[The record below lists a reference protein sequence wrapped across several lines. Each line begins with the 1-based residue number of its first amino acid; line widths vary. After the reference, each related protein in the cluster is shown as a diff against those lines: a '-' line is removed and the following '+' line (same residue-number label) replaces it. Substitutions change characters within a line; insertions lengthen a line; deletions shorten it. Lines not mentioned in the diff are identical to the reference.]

1 MPSSGSREGVHW
13 AAMKTIEELEELNHQ
28 LQVELRKARAAQ
40 AQAEAANQN
49 KSVFLA
55 NMSHEIRTPLNV
67 IMGFSNLIVTAAT
80 EEEKRM
86 YAEVLEN
93 NCSLLLQ
100 LINDILDLSK
110 IESGTLTFAEE
121 EMELNILLEELAS
134 AMRTRIVAEE
144 VVLNCVTLSAP
155 CFVVAEK
162 KRLSQVLINLLTN
175 AIKFTTKGSIRLGY
189 EIHGKMLYFYVA
201 DTGCGFPESQK
212 QKVFERFVRLD
223 SAKPGTGLGLAICRT
238 IVEKMGGCI
247 GVESEEGN
255 GSTFWF
261 TLPYKQAETVKKS
274 LPKDIQPI
282 AIEKDK
288 LVILIAED
296 NESNYKLFESILKY
310 DYHLLHAWDG
320 QEAVNMF
327 KEHNPQIILMD
338 INMPVLDG
346 YEATKEIRKYSAK
359 VPIIAITAFAYA
371 SDEQRVMESGFD
383 GYMPKPINARQL
395 KAQLTDIMQKRI
407 VLL

>member
-55 NMSHEIRTPLNV
+55 NMSHEIRTPLKV

-247 GVESEEGN
+247 GVESEEGK
-255 GSTFWF
+255 GSCFWF
-261 TLPYKQAETVKKS
+261 TIPYIP
-274 LPKDIQPI
+274 LC
-282 AIEKDK
+282 IEK
-288 LVILIAED
+288 
-296 NESNYKLFESILKY
+296 N
-310 DYHLLHAWDG
+310 
-320 QEAVNMF
+320 
-327 KEHNPQIILMD
+327 D
-338 INMPVLDG
+338 I
-346 YEATKEIRKYSAK
+346 
-359 VPIIAITAFAYA
+359 
-371 SDEQRVMESGFD
+371 
-383 GYMPKPINARQL
+383 
-395 KAQLTDIMQKRI
+395 
-407 VLL
+407 

>member
-201 DTGCGFPESQK
+201 DTGFGFPESQK

-247 GVESEEGN
+247 GVESEEGK
-255 GSTFWF
+255 GSCFWF
-261 TLPYKQAETVKKS
+261 TIPYIP
-274 LPKDIQPI
+274 LC
-282 AIEKDK
+282 IEK
-288 LVILIAED
+288 
-296 NESNYKLFESILKY
+296 N
-310 DYHLLHAWDG
+310 
-320 QEAVNMF
+320 
-327 KEHNPQIILMD
+327 D
-338 INMPVLDG
+338 I
-346 YEATKEIRKYSAK
+346 
-359 VPIIAITAFAYA
+359 
-371 SDEQRVMESGFD
+371 
-383 GYMPKPINARQL
+383 
-395 KAQLTDIMQKRI
+395 
-407 VLL
+407 

>member
-13 AAMKTIEELEELNHQ
+13 AAMKTIEELEELTHQ

-67 IMGFSNLIVTAAT
+67 IMGYSNLIVTAST

-144 VVLNCVTLSAP
+144 VILNCVTLSAP

-247 GVESEEGN
+247 GVESEEGK
-255 GSTFWF
+255 GSCFWF
-261 TLPYKQAETVKKS
+261 TIPYIP
-274 LPKDIQPI
+274 LC
-282 AIEKDK
+282 IEK
-288 LVILIAED
+288 
-296 NESNYKLFESILKY
+296 N
-310 DYHLLHAWDG
+310 
-320 QEAVNMF
+320 
-327 KEHNPQIILMD
+327 D
-338 INMPVLDG
+338 I
-346 YEATKEIRKYSAK
+346 
-359 VPIIAITAFAYA
+359 
-371 SDEQRVMESGFD
+371 
-383 GYMPKPINARQL
+383 
-395 KAQLTDIMQKRI
+395 
-407 VLL
+407 

>member
-144 VVLNCVTLSAP
+144 VILNCVTLSAP

-247 GVESEEGN
+247 GVESEEGK
-255 GSTFWF
+255 GSCFWF
-261 TLPYKQAETVKKS
+261 TIPYIP
-274 LPKDIQPI
+274 LC
-282 AIEKDK
+282 IEK
-288 LVILIAED
+288 
-296 NESNYKLFESILKY
+296 NYI
-310 DYHLLHAWDG
+310 
-320 QEAVNMF
+320 
-327 KEHNPQIILMD
+327 
-338 INMPVLDG
+338 
-346 YEATKEIRKYSAK
+346 
-359 VPIIAITAFAYA
+359 
-371 SDEQRVMESGFD
+371 
-383 GYMPKPINARQL
+383 
-395 KAQLTDIMQKRI
+395 
-407 VLL
+407 

>member
-144 VVLNCVTLSAP
+144 VILNCVTLSAP

-201 DTGCGFPESQK
+201 DTGCGFPESKK

-247 GVESEEGN
+247 GVESEEGK
-255 GSTFWF
+255 GSCFWF
-261 TLPYKQAETVKKS
+261 TIPYIP
-274 LPKDIQPI
+274 LC
-282 AIEKDK
+282 IEK
-288 LVILIAED
+288 
-296 NESNYKLFESILKY
+296 N
-310 DYHLLHAWDG
+310 
-320 QEAVNMF
+320 
-327 KEHNPQIILMD
+327 D
-338 INMPVLDG
+338 I
-346 YEATKEIRKYSAK
+346 
-359 VPIIAITAFAYA
+359 
-371 SDEQRVMESGFD
+371 
-383 GYMPKPINARQL
+383 
-395 KAQLTDIMQKRI
+395 
-407 VLL
+407 

>member
-100 LINDILDLSK
+100 LTNDILDLSK

-144 VVLNCVTLSAP
+144 VILNCVTLSAP

-247 GVESEEGN
+247 GVESEEGK
-255 GSTFWF
+255 GSCFWF
-261 TLPYKQAETVKKS
+261 TIPYIP
-274 LPKDIQPI
+274 LC
-282 AIEKDK
+282 IEK
-288 LVILIAED
+288 
-296 NESNYKLFESILKY
+296 N
-310 DYHLLHAWDG
+310 
-320 QEAVNMF
+320 
-327 KEHNPQIILMD
+327 D
-338 INMPVLDG
+338 I
-346 YEATKEIRKYSAK
+346 
-359 VPIIAITAFAYA
+359 
-371 SDEQRVMESGFD
+371 
-383 GYMPKPINARQL
+383 
-395 KAQLTDIMQKRI
+395 
-407 VLL
+407 

>member
-55 NMSHEIRTPLNV
+55 NMSHEIRRPLNV

-144 VVLNCVTLSAP
+144 VILNCVTLSAP

-247 GVESEEGN
+247 GVESEEGE
-255 GSTFWF
+255 GSCFWF
-261 TLPYKQAETVKKS
+261 TIPYIP
-274 LPKDIQPI
+274 LC
-282 AIEKDK
+282 IEK
-288 LVILIAED
+288 
-296 NESNYKLFESILKY
+296 N
-310 DYHLLHAWDG
+310 
-320 QEAVNMF
+320 
-327 KEHNPQIILMD
+327 D
-338 INMPVLDG
+338 I
-346 YEATKEIRKYSAK
+346 
-359 VPIIAITAFAYA
+359 
-371 SDEQRVMESGFD
+371 
-383 GYMPKPINARQL
+383 
-395 KAQLTDIMQKRI
+395 
-407 VLL
+407 

>member
-144 VVLNCVTLSAP
+144 VMLNCVTLSAP

-247 GVESEEGN
+247 GVESEEGK
-255 GSTFWF
+255 GSCFWF
-261 TLPYKQAETVKKS
+261 TIPYIP
-274 LPKDIQPI
+274 LC
-282 AIEKDK
+282 IEK
-288 LVILIAED
+288 
-296 NESNYKLFESILKY
+296 N
-310 DYHLLHAWDG
+310 
-320 QEAVNMF
+320 
-327 KEHNPQIILMD
+327 D
-338 INMPVLDG
+338 I
-346 YEATKEIRKYSAK
+346 
-359 VPIIAITAFAYA
+359 
-371 SDEQRVMESGFD
+371 
-383 GYMPKPINARQL
+383 
-395 KAQLTDIMQKRI
+395 
-407 VLL
+407 

>member
-100 LINDILDLSK
+100 LINDILVLSK

-247 GVESEEGN
+247 GVESEEGK
-255 GSTFWF
+255 GSCFWF
-261 TLPYKQAETVKKS
+261 TIPYIP
-274 LPKDIQPI
+274 LC
-282 AIEKDK
+282 IEK
-288 LVILIAED
+288 
-296 NESNYKLFESILKY
+296 N
-310 DYHLLHAWDG
+310 
-320 QEAVNMF
+320 
-327 KEHNPQIILMD
+327 D
-338 INMPVLDG
+338 I
-346 YEATKEIRKYSAK
+346 
-359 VPIIAITAFAYA
+359 
-371 SDEQRVMESGFD
+371 
-383 GYMPKPINARQL
+383 
-395 KAQLTDIMQKRI
+395 
-407 VLL
+407 

>member
-93 NCSLLLQ
+93 NCSLQLQ

-247 GVESEEGN
+247 GVESEEGK
-255 GSTFWF
+255 GSCFWF
-261 TLPYKQAETVKKS
+261 TIPYIP
-274 LPKDIQPI
+274 LC
-282 AIEKDK
+282 IEK
-288 LVILIAED
+288 
-296 NESNYKLFESILKY
+296 N
-310 DYHLLHAWDG
+310 
-320 QEAVNMF
+320 
-327 KEHNPQIILMD
+327 D
-338 INMPVLDG
+338 I
-346 YEATKEIRKYSAK
+346 
-359 VPIIAITAFAYA
+359 
-371 SDEQRVMESGFD
+371 
-383 GYMPKPINARQL
+383 
-395 KAQLTDIMQKRI
+395 
-407 VLL
+407 

>member
-55 NMSHEIRTPLNV
+55 NMSHEIRTPFNV

-144 VVLNCVTLSAP
+144 VILNCVTLSAP

-247 GVESEEGN
+247 GVESEEGK
-255 GSTFWF
+255 GSCFWF
-261 TLPYKQAETVKKS
+261 TIPYIP
-274 LPKDIQPI
+274 LC
-282 AIEKDK
+282 IEK
-288 LVILIAED
+288 
-296 NESNYKLFESILKY
+296 N
-310 DYHLLHAWDG
+310 
-320 QEAVNMF
+320 
-327 KEHNPQIILMD
+327 D
-338 INMPVLDG
+338 I
-346 YEATKEIRKYSAK
+346 
-359 VPIIAITAFAYA
+359 
-371 SDEQRVMESGFD
+371 
-383 GYMPKPINARQL
+383 
-395 KAQLTDIMQKRI
+395 
-407 VLL
+407 

>member
-93 NCSLLLQ
+93 SCSLLLQ

-144 VVLNCVTLSAP
+144 VILNCVTLSAP

-247 GVESEEGN
+247 GVESEEGK
-255 GSTFWF
+255 GSCFWF
-261 TLPYKQAETVKKS
+261 TIPYIP
-274 LPKDIQPI
+274 LC
-282 AIEKDK
+282 IEK
-288 LVILIAED
+288 
-296 NESNYKLFESILKY
+296 N
-310 DYHLLHAWDG
+310 
-320 QEAVNMF
+320 
-327 KEHNPQIILMD
+327 D
-338 INMPVLDG
+338 I
-346 YEATKEIRKYSAK
+346 
-359 VPIIAITAFAYA
+359 
-371 SDEQRVMESGFD
+371 
-383 GYMPKPINARQL
+383 
-395 KAQLTDIMQKRI
+395 
-407 VLL
+407 

>member
-155 CFVVAEK
+155 CFVVSEK

-212 QKVFERFVRLD
+212 QKVFERFVSLD
-223 SAKPGTGLGLAICRT
+223 SSKPGTGLGLAICRT

-247 GVESEEGN
+247 GVESEEGK
-255 GSTFWF
+255 GSCFWF
-261 TLPYKQAETVKKS
+261 TIPYIP
-274 LPKDIQPI
+274 LC
-282 AIEKDK
+282 IEK
-288 LVILIAED
+288 
-296 NESNYKLFESILKY
+296 N
-310 DYHLLHAWDG
+310 
-320 QEAVNMF
+320 
-327 KEHNPQIILMD
+327 D
-338 INMPVLDG
+338 I
-346 YEATKEIRKYSAK
+346 
-359 VPIIAITAFAYA
+359 
-371 SDEQRVMESGFD
+371 
-383 GYMPKPINARQL
+383 
-395 KAQLTDIMQKRI
+395 
-407 VLL
+407 

>member
-144 VVLNCVTLSAP
+144 VILNCVTLSAP

-201 DTGCGFPESQK
+201 DTGCGFPASQK

-247 GVESEEGN
+247 GVESEEGK
-255 GSTFWF
+255 GSCFWF
-261 TLPYKQAETVKKS
+261 TIPYIP
-274 LPKDIQPI
+274 LC
-282 AIEKDK
+282 IEK
-288 LVILIAED
+288 
-296 NESNYKLFESILKY
+296 N
-310 DYHLLHAWDG
+310 
-320 QEAVNMF
+320 
-327 KEHNPQIILMD
+327 D
-338 INMPVLDG
+338 I
-346 YEATKEIRKYSAK
+346 
-359 VPIIAITAFAYA
+359 
-371 SDEQRVMESGFD
+371 
-383 GYMPKPINARQL
+383 
-395 KAQLTDIMQKRI
+395 
-407 VLL
+407 

>member
-1 MPSSGSREGVHW
+1 MIVGSDDG
-13 AAMKTIEELEELNHQ
+13 
-28 LQVELRKARAAQ
+28 
-40 AQAEAANQN
+40 
-49 KSVFLA
+49 SVFSGLDDGIGVCRA
-55 NMSHEIRTPLNV
+55 NRHAESVRDQFRVDAYASQRVDYCGDRDFLRYHAVAGVLFRHRRVDAGASVAADRGAWP
-67 IMGFSNLIVTAAT
+67 GRRRRGAHRSGTAAT

-247 GVESEEGN
+247 GVESEEGK
-255 GSTFWF
+255 GSCFWF
-261 TLPYKQAETVKKS
+261 TIPYIP
-274 LPKDIQPI
+274 LC
-282 AIEKDK
+282 IEK
-288 LVILIAED
+288 
-296 NESNYKLFESILKY
+296 N
-310 DYHLLHAWDG
+310 
-320 QEAVNMF
+320 
-327 KEHNPQIILMD
+327 D
-338 INMPVLDG
+338 I
-346 YEATKEIRKYSAK
+346 
-359 VPIIAITAFAYA
+359 
-371 SDEQRVMESGFD
+371 
-383 GYMPKPINARQL
+383 
-395 KAQLTDIMQKRI
+395 
-407 VLL
+407 

>member
-1 MPSSGSREGVHW
+1 MIRLNLFMIWFLHFLSLLSVICRCCRQNSSSRIIVVLVYIVSTLFYIFMPSSGSREGVHW

-247 GVESEEGN
+247 GVESEEGK
-255 GSTFWF
+255 GSCFWF
-261 TLPYKQAETVKKS
+261 TIPYIP
-274 LPKDIQPI
+274 LC
-282 AIEKDK
+282 IEK
-288 LVILIAED
+288 
-296 NESNYKLFESILKY
+296 N
-310 DYHLLHAWDG
+310 
-320 QEAVNMF
+320 
-327 KEHNPQIILMD
+327 D
-338 INMPVLDG
+338 I
-346 YEATKEIRKYSAK
+346 
-359 VPIIAITAFAYA
+359 
-371 SDEQRVMESGFD
+371 
-383 GYMPKPINARQL
+383 
-395 KAQLTDIMQKRI
+395 
-407 VLL
+407 

>member
-247 GVESEEGN
+247 GVESEEGK
-255 GSTFWF
+255 GSCFWF
-261 TLPYKQAETVKKS
+261 TSPYIP
-274 LPKDIQPI
+274 LC
-282 AIEKDK
+282 IEK
-288 LVILIAED
+288 
-296 NESNYKLFESILKY
+296 N
-310 DYHLLHAWDG
+310 
-320 QEAVNMF
+320 
-327 KEHNPQIILMD
+327 D
-338 INMPVLDG
+338 I
-346 YEATKEIRKYSAK
+346 
-359 VPIIAITAFAYA
+359 
-371 SDEQRVMESGFD
+371 
-383 GYMPKPINARQL
+383 
-395 KAQLTDIMQKRI
+395 
-407 VLL
+407 

>member
-1 MPSSGSREGVHW
+1 MPSSGSREEVHW

-247 GVESEEGN
+247 GVESEEGK
-255 GSTFWF
+255 GSCFWF
-261 TLPYKQAETVKKS
+261 TIPYIP
-274 LPKDIQPI
+274 LC
-282 AIEKDK
+282 IEK
-288 LVILIAED
+288 
-296 NESNYKLFESILKY
+296 N
-310 DYHLLHAWDG
+310 
-320 QEAVNMF
+320 
-327 KEHNPQIILMD
+327 D
-338 INMPVLDG
+338 I
-346 YEATKEIRKYSAK
+346 
-359 VPIIAITAFAYA
+359 
-371 SDEQRVMESGFD
+371 
-383 GYMPKPINARQL
+383 
-395 KAQLTDIMQKRI
+395 
-407 VLL
+407 

>member
-247 GVESEEGN
+247 GVESDEGK
-255 GSTFWF
+255 GSCFWF
-261 TLPYKQAETVKKS
+261 TIPYIP
-274 LPKDIQPI
+274 LC
-282 AIEKDK
+282 IEK
-288 LVILIAED
+288 
-296 NESNYKLFESILKY
+296 N
-310 DYHLLHAWDG
+310 
-320 QEAVNMF
+320 
-327 KEHNPQIILMD
+327 D
-338 INMPVLDG
+338 I
-346 YEATKEIRKYSAK
+346 
-359 VPIIAITAFAYA
+359 
-371 SDEQRVMESGFD
+371 
-383 GYMPKPINARQL
+383 
-395 KAQLTDIMQKRI
+395 
-407 VLL
+407 

>member
-55 NMSHEIRTPLNV
+55 NLSHEIRTPLNV

-247 GVESEEGN
+247 GVESEEGK
-255 GSTFWF
+255 GSCFWF
-261 TLPYKQAETVKKS
+261 TIPYIP
-274 LPKDIQPI
+274 LC
-282 AIEKDK
+282 IEK
-288 LVILIAED
+288 
-296 NESNYKLFESILKY
+296 N
-310 DYHLLHAWDG
+310 
-320 QEAVNMF
+320 
-327 KEHNPQIILMD
+327 D
-338 INMPVLDG
+338 I
-346 YEATKEIRKYSAK
+346 
-359 VPIIAITAFAYA
+359 
-371 SDEQRVMESGFD
+371 
-383 GYMPKPINARQL
+383 
-395 KAQLTDIMQKRI
+395 
-407 VLL
+407 

>member
-1 MPSSGSREGVHW
+1 
-13 AAMKTIEELEELNHQ
+13 MKTIEELEELNHQ

-40 AQAEAANQN
+40 AHAEAANQN

-189 EIHGKMLYFYVA
+189 EIHGKMLY
-201 DTGCGFPESQK
+201 
-212 QKVFERFVRLD
+212 
-223 SAKPGTGLGLAICRT
+223 
-238 IVEKMGGCI
+238 
-247 GVESEEGN
+247 N
-255 GSTFWF
+255 
-261 TLPYKQAETVKKS
+261 
-274 LPKDIQPI
+274 
-282 AIEKDK
+282 
-288 LVILIAED
+288 
-296 NESNYKLFESILKY
+296 
-310 DYHLLHAWDG
+310 
-320 QEAVNMF
+320 
-327 KEHNPQIILMD
+327 
-338 INMPVLDG
+338 
-346 YEATKEIRKYSAK
+346 
-359 VPIIAITAFAYA
+359 
-371 SDEQRVMESGFD
+371 
-383 GYMPKPINARQL
+383 
-395 KAQLTDIMQKRI
+395 
-407 VLL
+407 

>member
-144 VVLNCVTLSAP
+144 VILNCVILSAP

-247 GVESEEGN
+247 GVESEEGK
-255 GSTFWF
+255 GSCFWF
-261 TLPYKQAETVKKS
+261 TIPYIP
-274 LPKDIQPI
+274 LC
-282 AIEKDK
+282 IEK
-288 LVILIAED
+288 
-296 NESNYKLFESILKY
+296 N
-310 DYHLLHAWDG
+310 
-320 QEAVNMF
+320 
-327 KEHNPQIILMD
+327 D
-338 INMPVLDG
+338 I
-346 YEATKEIRKYSAK
+346 
-359 VPIIAITAFAYA
+359 
-371 SDEQRVMESGFD
+371 
-383 GYMPKPINARQL
+383 
-395 KAQLTDIMQKRI
+395 
-407 VLL
+407 

>member
-1 MPSSGSREGVHW
+1 MIRLNLFMIWFLHFLSLLSVIYRCYCQNSSSLIIIVLVYTVSTLFYIFMPSSGSREGVHW

-247 GVESEEGN
+247 GVESEEGK
-255 GSTFWF
+255 GSCFWF
-261 TLPYKQAETVKKS
+261 TIPYIP
-274 LPKDIQPI
+274 LC
-282 AIEKDK
+282 IEK
-288 LVILIAED
+288 
-296 NESNYKLFESILKY
+296 N
-310 DYHLLHAWDG
+310 
-320 QEAVNMF
+320 
-327 KEHNPQIILMD
+327 D
-338 INMPVLDG
+338 I
-346 YEATKEIRKYSAK
+346 
-359 VPIIAITAFAYA
+359 
-371 SDEQRVMESGFD
+371 
-383 GYMPKPINARQL
+383 
-395 KAQLTDIMQKRI
+395 
-407 VLL
+407 

>member
-49 KSVFLA
+49 KSVFLG

-247 GVESEEGN
+247 GVESEEGK
-255 GSTFWF
+255 GSCFWF
-261 TLPYKQAETVKKS
+261 TIPYIP
-274 LPKDIQPI
+274 LC
-282 AIEKDK
+282 IEK
-288 LVILIAED
+288 
-296 NESNYKLFESILKY
+296 N
-310 DYHLLHAWDG
+310 
-320 QEAVNMF
+320 
-327 KEHNPQIILMD
+327 D
-338 INMPVLDG
+338 I
-346 YEATKEIRKYSAK
+346 
-359 VPIIAITAFAYA
+359 
-371 SDEQRVMESGFD
+371 
-383 GYMPKPINARQL
+383 
-395 KAQLTDIMQKRI
+395 
-407 VLL
+407 

>member
-67 IMGFSNLIVTAAT
+67 IMGSSNLIVTAAT

-247 GVESEEGN
+247 GVESEEGK
-255 GSTFWF
+255 GSCFWF
-261 TLPYKQAETVKKS
+261 TIPYIP
-274 LPKDIQPI
+274 LC
-282 AIEKDK
+282 IEK
-288 LVILIAED
+288 
-296 NESNYKLFESILKY
+296 N
-310 DYHLLHAWDG
+310 
-320 QEAVNMF
+320 
-327 KEHNPQIILMD
+327 D
-338 INMPVLDG
+338 I
-346 YEATKEIRKYSAK
+346 
-359 VPIIAITAFAYA
+359 
-371 SDEQRVMESGFD
+371 
-383 GYMPKPINARQL
+383 
-395 KAQLTDIMQKRI
+395 
-407 VLL
+407 

>member
-1 MPSSGSREGVHW
+1 MIRLNLFMILFLHFLSLLSVICRYYHQNSLNRINAVLVYTVSTLFYIFMPSSGSREGVHW

-144 VVLNCVTLSAP
+144 VILNCVTLSAP

-247 GVESEEGN
+247 GVESEEGK
-255 GSTFWF
+255 GSCFWF
-261 TLPYKQAETVKKS
+261 TIPYIP
-274 LPKDIQPI
+274 LC
-282 AIEKDK
+282 IEK
-288 LVILIAED
+288 
-296 NESNYKLFESILKY
+296 N
-310 DYHLLHAWDG
+310 
-320 QEAVNMF
+320 
-327 KEHNPQIILMD
+327 D
-338 INMPVLDG
+338 I
-346 YEATKEIRKYSAK
+346 
-359 VPIIAITAFAYA
+359 
-371 SDEQRVMESGFD
+371 
-383 GYMPKPINARQL
+383 
-395 KAQLTDIMQKRI
+395 
-407 VLL
+407 

>member
-1 MPSSGSREGVHW
+1 MLIPQELQLSRREGVHW

-144 VVLNCVTLSAP
+144 VILNCVTLSAP

-247 GVESEEGN
+247 GVESEEGK
-255 GSTFWF
+255 GSCFWF
-261 TLPYKQAETVKKS
+261 TIPYIP
-274 LPKDIQPI
+274 LC
-282 AIEKDK
+282 IEK
-288 LVILIAED
+288 
-296 NESNYKLFESILKY
+296 N
-310 DYHLLHAWDG
+310 
-320 QEAVNMF
+320 
-327 KEHNPQIILMD
+327 D
-338 INMPVLDG
+338 I
-346 YEATKEIRKYSAK
+346 
-359 VPIIAITAFAYA
+359 
-371 SDEQRVMESGFD
+371 
-383 GYMPKPINARQL
+383 
-395 KAQLTDIMQKRI
+395 
-407 VLL
+407 

>member
-144 VVLNCVTLSAP
+144 VILNCVTLSAP

-175 AIKFTTKGSIRLGY
+175 AIKFTTKGSIRLCY

-247 GVESEEGN
+247 GVESEEGK
-255 GSTFWF
+255 GSCFWF
-261 TLPYKQAETVKKS
+261 TIPYIP
-274 LPKDIQPI
+274 LC
-282 AIEKDK
+282 IEK
-288 LVILIAED
+288 
-296 NESNYKLFESILKY
+296 N
-310 DYHLLHAWDG
+310 
-320 QEAVNMF
+320 
-327 KEHNPQIILMD
+327 D
-338 INMPVLDG
+338 I
-346 YEATKEIRKYSAK
+346 
-359 VPIIAITAFAYA
+359 
-371 SDEQRVMESGFD
+371 
-383 GYMPKPINARQL
+383 
-395 KAQLTDIMQKRI
+395 
-407 VLL
+407 

>member
-121 EMELNILLEELAS
+121 EMELNILLVELAS

-144 VVLNCVTLSAP
+144 VILNCVTLSAP

-247 GVESEEGN
+247 GVESEEGK
-255 GSTFWF
+255 GSCFWF
-261 TLPYKQAETVKKS
+261 TIPYIP
-274 LPKDIQPI
+274 LC
-282 AIEKDK
+282 IEK
-288 LVILIAED
+288 
-296 NESNYKLFESILKY
+296 N
-310 DYHLLHAWDG
+310 
-320 QEAVNMF
+320 
-327 KEHNPQIILMD
+327 D
-338 INMPVLDG
+338 I
-346 YEATKEIRKYSAK
+346 
-359 VPIIAITAFAYA
+359 
-371 SDEQRVMESGFD
+371 
-383 GYMPKPINARQL
+383 
-395 KAQLTDIMQKRI
+395 
-407 VLL
+407 